1 MTPHCKLLTFHLKV
15 DVILADSQAVP
26 GHTGVFAAVVSLS
39 RAHLQSAVVVDDV
52 RVSIQ
57 GAGAT
62 VFKPE
67 TQKHPLEPFKEIPWA
82 RSSVR
87 FTHQVILG
95 MGDPKEA
102 QSMRAR

>member
-1 MTPHCKLLTFHLKV
+1 MILV
-15 DVILADSQAVP
+15 DSEAVP
-26 GHTGVFAAVVSLS
+26 GHTGVFTAVVSLS
-39 RAHLQSAVVVDDV
+39 RVHLQSAVVVNDV
-52 RVSIQ
+52 RVSVQ

-67 TQKHPLEPFKEIPWA
+67 TQGHQLEPLKEIPWSRA
-82 RSSVR
+82 SVP
-87 FTHQVILG
+87 FTHQVIFG